1 MKNKNINYKKML
13 LLVFIAGFIS
23 LLVWHIINQESI
35 VKPIFNPDINAR
47 NFHKEDFRGLYA
59 NELVAE
65 IKSHKKKH
73 PVFIYLYTTWCRV
86 CADQFSD
93 INKLAHNMQNSNLKF
108 YSIAI
113 DRNLTTDKMYEHFS
127 PKGSLF
133 FQPYFLANK
142 NGFLEFVEEIGGN
155 YNGAIPFLMI
165 IDIEGNMHWE
175 KEGRASYQKIIN
187 KINDTNGLSI
197 NN

>member
-1 MKNKNINYKKML
+1 MKNKNINHKML

-23 LLVWHIINQESI
+23 LLLWHIINQEN
-35 VKPIFNPDINAR
+35 VEKPIFNPDINAR

-65 IKSHKKKH
+65 IKSHKNKH
-73 PVFIYLYTTWCRV
+73 PVFIYLYTTWCGV

-113 DRNLTTDKMYEHFS
+113 DRNLTIDKIYTHFS
-127 PKGSLF
+127 SKGSLF
-133 FQPYFLANK
+133 FRPHFLINK
-142 NGFLEFVEEIGGN
+142 NGFIEFIEEIGGN

-165 IDIEGNMHWE
+165 IDIEGNIHWE
-175 KEGRASYQKIIN
+175 KQGKASYQKIIN
-187 KINDTNGLSI
+187 RINEAKGLSI